1 MITRI
6 NAQAASRP
14 TDLVG
19 NTPLLELSSISR
31 EVPGVRILGKAEWY
45 NPGGSVKDRP
55 ALWMIRDGEKSGLL
69 TPEKIIIDATSGN
82 TGIAYAW
89 IGAALGY
96 KVKLC
101 MPKNASEE
109 RKKILRAYGVEV
121 VLTDPGE
128 GSDGAIREARR
139 LYAEDPERY
148 FYPDQYKNPANP
160 RSHYESTAP
169 EIWEQTDGE
178 VTHFVAGLGT
188 SGTFVGTATRLREY
202 NPEIKVVSFEPDSPF
217 HGLEGMKHMASAIVP
232 EIYDPTIAD
241 QNFGTPT
248 EDAYDMVKRLARE
261 EGILVGISAGGAVAT
276 SLRVARELESG
287 VVVTVLCDSADKYLS
302 ESFWEES
309 ARAAEDRRGGRRAHP
324 RPRQGSLPRGVQRCD
339 GGNANRGYEDR
350 GGRLARRERSLRRE
364 IAPLPHRPPG
374 VHEAR
379 RASRRARH
387 GAPRDIPFPPGPS
400 GRAFRV
406 RPGACLAQLLVHH
419 RLGG

>member
-6 NAQAASRP
+6 NTQAASRP

-19 NTPLLELSSISR
+19 NTPLLELSSVSR

-55 ALWMIRDGEKSGLL
+55 ALWMIRDGEKSGELEPGKVIL
-69 TPEKIIIDATSGN
+69 DATSGN

-89 IGAALGY
+89 IGASLGY
-96 KVKLC
+96 RVKLC

-160 RSHYESTAP
+160 RAHYESTAP

-188 SGTFVGTATRLREY
+188 SGTFVGTSTRLREY
-202 NPEIKVVSFEPDSPF
+202 NPDIKVISFEPDSPF

-261 EGILVGISAGGAVAT
+261 EGILIGISAGAAVAT

-302 ESFWEES
+302 ESFWEE
-309 ARAAEDRRGGRRAHP
+309 
-324 RPRQGSLPRGVQRCD
+324 
-339 GGNANRGYEDR
+339 
-350 GGRLARRERSLRRE
+350 
-364 IAPLPHRPPG
+364 
-374 VHEAR
+374 
-379 RASRRARH
+379 
-387 GAPRDIPFPPGPS
+387 
-400 GRAFRV
+400 
-406 RPGACLAQLLVHH
+406 
-419 RLGG
+419 

>member
-1 MITRI
+1 MYNNSDMITRI
-6 NAQAASRP
+6 NTRVGSHP

-19 NTPLLELSSISR
+19 NTPLLELSSVSR
-31 EVPGVRILGKAEWY
+31 EVPGVTILGKAEWY

-55 ALWMIRDGEKSGLL
+55 ALWMIRDGEKSGALAPGKTIL
-69 TPEKIIIDATSGN
+69 DATSGN

-89 IGAALGY
+89 IGASLGY

-109 RKKILRAYGVEV
+109 RKKILHAYGVEV

-169 EIWEQTDGE
+169 EIWEQADGE

-202 NPEIKVVSFEPDSPF
+202 NAEIKVISFEPDSPF

-241 QNFGTPT
+241 QNLGTPT

-261 EGILVGISAGGAVAT
+261 EGILVGISAGAAVAT

-287 VVVTVLCDSADKYLS
+287 VVVTVLCDNADKYLS
-302 ESFWEES
+302 ENFWEE
-309 ARAAEDRRGGRRAHP
+309 
-324 RPRQGSLPRGVQRCD
+324 
-339 GGNANRGYEDR
+339 
-350 GGRLARRERSLRRE
+350 
-364 IAPLPHRPPG
+364 
-374 VHEAR
+374 
-379 RASRRARH
+379 
-387 GAPRDIPFPPGPS
+387 
-400 GRAFRV
+400 
-406 RPGACLAQLLVHH
+406 
-419 RLGG
+419 

>member
-1 MITRI
+1 MYNNSDMITRI

-217 HGLEGMKHMASAIVP
+217 HGLEGMKHMSSAIVP

-241 QNFGTPT
+241 QNLGTPT
-248 EDAYDMVKRLARE
+248 EDAYDMVKHLARE
-261 EGILVGISAGGAVAT
+261 EGILVGISAGAAVAT
-276 SLRVARELESG
+276 SLRVAREMESG

-302 ESFWEES
+302 ESFWE
-309 ARAAEDRRGGRRAHP
+309 D
-324 RPRQGSLPRGVQRCD
+324 
-339 GGNANRGYEDR
+339 
-350 GGRLARRERSLRRE
+350 
-364 IAPLPHRPPG
+364 
-374 VHEAR
+374 
-379 RASRRARH
+379 
-387 GAPRDIPFPPGPS
+387 
-400 GRAFRV
+400 
-406 RPGACLAQLLVHH
+406 
-419 RLGG
+419 

>member
-6 NAQAASRP
+6 NTPAVSRA

-19 NTPLLELSSISR
+19 NTPLLELPSISR

-55 ALWMIRDGEKSGLL
+55 ALWMIRDGEKSGELDAGKVIL
-69 TPEKIIIDATSGN
+69 DATSGN

-89 IGAALGY
+89 IGASLGY

-101 MPKNASEE
+101 MPRNASEE

-139 LYAEDPERY
+139 LYAESPEKY

-188 SGTFVGTATRLREY
+188 SGTFVGTATRLKEY

-241 QNFGTPT
+241 ENLGTPT
-248 EDAYDMVKRLARE
+248 EDAYEMVKRIARE
-261 EGILVGISAGGAVAT
+261 EGILVGISAGAAVAT
-276 SLRVARELESG
+276 SLRVARELDSG

-302 ESFWEES
+302 ESFWEE
-309 ARAAEDRRGGRRAHP
+309 
-324 RPRQGSLPRGVQRCD
+324 
-339 GGNANRGYEDR
+339 
-350 GGRLARRERSLRRE
+350 
-364 IAPLPHRPPG
+364 
-374 VHEAR
+374 
-379 RASRRARH
+379 
-387 GAPRDIPFPPGPS
+387 
-400 GRAFRV
+400 
-406 RPGACLAQLLVHH
+406 
-419 RLGG
+419 

>member
-1 MITRI
+1 LYNNSDMITRI

-202 NPEIKVVSFEPDSPF
+202 NAEIKVVSFEPDSPF

-241 QNFGTPT
+241 QNLGTPT

-261 EGILVGISAGGAVAT
+261 EGILVGISAGAAVAT

-287 VVVTVLCDSADKYLS
+287 VVVTVLCDNADKYLS
-302 ESFWEES
+302 ENFWEE
-309 ARAAEDRRGGRRAHP
+309 
-324 RPRQGSLPRGVQRCD
+324 
-339 GGNANRGYEDR
+339 
-350 GGRLARRERSLRRE
+350 
-364 IAPLPHRPPG
+364 
-374 VHEAR
+374 
-379 RASRRARH
+379 
-387 GAPRDIPFPPGPS
+387 
-400 GRAFRV
+400 
-406 RPGACLAQLLVHH
+406 
-419 RLGG
+419 

>member
-1 MITRI
+1 M
-6 NAQAASRP
+6 
-14 TDLVG
+14 
-19 NTPLLELSSISR
+19 ELSSVSR

-55 ALWMIRDGEKSGLL
+55 ALWMIRDGEKSGELGPGKVIL
-69 TPEKIIIDATSGN
+69 DATSGN

-89 IGAALGY
+89 IGASLGY
-96 KVKLC
+96 RVKLC

-188 SGTFVGTATRLREY
+188 SGTFVGTSTRLREY
-202 NPEIKVVSFEPDSPF
+202 NPDIKVISFEPDSPF

-261 EGILVGISAGGAVAT
+261 EGILVGISAGAAVAT

-302 ESFWEES
+302 ESFWEE
-309 ARAAEDRRGGRRAHP
+309 
-324 RPRQGSLPRGVQRCD
+324 
-339 GGNANRGYEDR
+339 
-350 GGRLARRERSLRRE
+350 
-364 IAPLPHRPPG
+364 
-374 VHEAR
+374 
-379 RASRRARH
+379 
-387 GAPRDIPFPPGPS
+387 
-400 GRAFRV
+400 
-406 RPGACLAQLLVHH
+406 
-419 RLGG
+419 